1 MNIDVKISVI
11 IPSYKPQSYLWECLD
26 SVCGQTFP
34 KEEYEVILVL
44 NGCKEPYDGQI
55 REYIGSH
62 RDIQWKYI
70 HTDEGGVSNAR
81 NLALDVVRGEF
92 VVFIDDD
99 DKISKSFLEKM
110 LDAAKVDV
118 TPICRMIA
126 FEDKS
131 SKQLPWWSDVF
142 FEKHTPGQK
151 LHKMQARP
159 YLSSACLKLISN
171 RQIGD
176 RRFDRRFQNGEDALF
191 SFSISDKIQYLS
203 LSDASAIYYRRVRE
217 NSAVTKSR
225 TRCQKITNGIH
236 LIFAYSKIYF
246 AAPCKYNF
254 PFYLTRILASIRASL
269 LG

>member
-1 MNIDVKISVI
+1 
-11 IPSYKPQSYLWECLD
+11 
-26 SVCGQTFP
+26 
-34 KEEYEVILVL
+34 
-44 NGCKEPYDGQI
+44 
-55 REYIGSH
+55 
-62 RDIQWKYI
+62 
-70 HTDEGGVSNAR
+70 
-81 NLALDVVRGEF
+81 
-92 VVFIDDD
+92 
-99 DKISKSFLEKM
+99 M

-126 FEDKS
+126 FEDKT

-159 YLSSACLKLISN
+159 YLSSACFKLISN

-225 TRCQKITNGIH
+225 TRCQKISNALK
-236 LIFAYSKIYF
+236 LICAYNKIYISS
-246 AAPCKYNF
+246 PYKYSF
-254 PFYLTRILASIRASL
+254 PFFVTRILATIRGAL
-269 LG
+269 FG